1 MQTISSLSLSAFR
14 LRHPRRVDCISNRAT
29 RERSASETAQFHQ
42 HFAEVAPMK
51 NVASSAAEIPASVI
65 AAVTFSHSK
74 LLLTIRNRVSRTKR
88 VTFSSAHDSSPLFFL
103 SSFNLFSQAPALFF
117 VFLCAERR
125 HALLHLP
132 FHFSSFSSSLSMTNN
147 SPRFSNVCLALYTRR
162 SLQQGLLA
170 RQDEAPVV
178 AIPASF
184 VDFLRRL
191 CVPWLPTRTQGQGC
205 YFSNTCSSFSCND
218 APSKSNSESRYCI
231 IICYSRRKYCRF

>member
-29 RERSASETAQFHQ
+29 RERSASETAQFRQ

-74 LLLTIRNRVSRTKR
+74 LLLTIRNRVSRTK
-88 VTFSSAHDSSPLFFL
+88 TSHIFISSRFVASFLPFLLQSLFTSSCAIFRL
-103 SSFNLFSQAPALFF
+103 SMRWTKTRFPPSS
-117 VFLCAERR
+117 
-125 HALLHLP
+125 LLHLP

-205 YFSNTCSSFSCND
+205 YFSNTCSSFRCND

-231 IICYSRRKYCRF
+231 IIRY